1 MNINYLKNLVK
12 GKIVELLFE
21 EMFQELNEFTVIPTG
36 YEYTHPELAQYQD
49 ILQIKDVIENIR
61 SAPDFVL
68 ISKDKSKV
76 YLVEVKYR
84 KHLHEYVE
92 LFEDSKKIRD
102 HWNHAYLFVATQ
114 DGFFFNPCNT
124 ILNNK
129 KIDELTWVR
138 KDIQEKYLNILREY
152 IRNDK

>member
-1 MNINYLKNLVK
+1 MNVDYLKGLVK

-49 ILQIKDVIENIR
+49 LLQIKDVIENIR

-84 KHLHEYVE
+84 KSLGEYKE
-92 LFEDSKKIRD
+92 LFDDAKKIRNR
-102 HWNHAYLFVATQ
+102 WNHAYLFVATQ
-114 DGFFFNPCNT
+114 DGFYYDPCNS
-124 ILNNK
+124 IINNQ
-129 KIDELTWVR
+129 KINKLAWVR
-138 KDIQEKYLNILREY
+138 EDIQQKYLGILKEF
-152 IRNDK
+152 IR